1 VSGIRITVTA
11 ADSVGNVS
19 SDSSITV
26 ELDNFPPKLELEGP
40 TPSTKPAALIATVT
54 EARIQVKGETEPDA
68 KVTVEPRGTIGIAPE
83 ASVGAD
89 GKFSALVALNV
100 GKNTVRV
107 TATDA
112 AGNQTLEELTILYRP
127 LIKAVEGGEVY
138 LPEKR
143 DDGIEGNDTRV
154 VVPAGAVGQDISIE
168 ISQRELESVPPAM
181 DNPDIGRGSVLPL
194 AAYEFTV
201 KDRDGQGELSMAF
214 LKPIEV
220 YLQYQD
226 LDKLGGPAMVF
237 KWDGVRWNMIGGVW
251 DESKKTVEIRVNSL
265 SVFAI
270 FQVIDL
276 PKEFKLAGAYP
287 NPFTPND
294 DDRNDVVTFYFDNPN
309 NADAVIRIFDLRG
322 VLVRKLE
329 NGLTSWDGLDD
340 EGQPAEM
347 GVYIYQIEVEDG
359 IEGNTIVLAR

>member
-1 VSGIRITVTA
+1 M
-11 ADSVGNVS
+11 
-19 SDSSITV
+19 
-26 ELDNFPPKLELEGP
+26 
-40 TPSTKPAALIATVT
+40 
-54 EARIQVKGETEPDA
+54 
-68 KVTVEPRGTIGIAPE
+68 
-83 ASVGAD
+83 
-89 GKFSALVALNV
+89 
-100 GKNTVRV
+100 
-107 TATDA
+107 
-112 AGNQTLEELTILYRP
+112 
-127 LIKAVEGGEVY
+127 
-138 LPEKR
+138 
-143 DDGIEGNDTRV
+143 
-154 VVPAGAVGQDISIE
+154 GQDISIE

-220 YLQYQD
+220 HLQYQD

-251 DESKKTVEIRVNSL
+251 DESRKTVEIRVNSL

-276 PKEFKLAGAYP
+276 PKEFKLAGVYP

-294 DDRNDVVTFYFDNPN
+294 DGRTDVVTFYFDNPN

-329 NGLTSWDGLDD
+329 NGLTSWNGLDD

-347 GVYIYQIEVEDG
+347 GVYIYQIEVEDK